1 MAFASKP
8 HRTITLV
15 LLTML
20 FSALAQGADSLGIT
34 EAVDTAISSNP
45 GLAQLREKHAAF
57 REVPSQVG
65 TLPDPMVSLNAM
77 NFPVSG
83 FHRRQEPMTQVQ
95 LGVMQAFP
103 FPGKLSLRKEAAEF
117 DAIAVGHSV
126 DDLRVQLVAD
136 VRMTWW
142 QIYYLDRALE
152 TVKSNQQLFRE
163 FIDITRKKYEV
174 GIGLQQDVLLAQL
187 ELSRLF
193 DQQVQI
199 EAMRTQQAIALN
211 VLMDRPESV
220 EVTLSPLAGQQL
232 NELQNKKVYFQL
244 AESRPLLMRQK
255 AQADAAKARL
265 ASAEKDHLPDFN
277 VGVSYGDRRGDNP
290 NGSSRDDFFSVM
302 VGVKIP
308 LYASRKQDKALSQ
321 RTHESQSAMYATTD
335 TRGRI
340 YGAITKFMTA
350 YGQASDRFDLFKTSI
365 IPQATQ
371 TVESMIGGYQVNQ
384 VDFLNLVRAQI
395 TLLNYEL
402 QYWRAYS
409 DAKRSLAA
417 LEGAV
422 GGGDVYE

>member
-1 MAFASKP
+1 MAFARKSR
-8 HRTITLV
+8 RTTTLV

-20 FSALAQGADSLGIT
+20 FSALAQGAGALSIT
-34 EAVDTAISSNP
+34 EAVDAAVSGNP
-45 GLAQLREKHAAF
+45 GLAQLKEKHAAF
-57 REVPSQVG
+57 REIPSQVA

-77 NFPVSG
+77 NFPVSS
-83 FHRRQEPMTQVQ
+83 FNRQQEPMTQVQ
-95 LGVMQAFP
+95 VGIMQAFP

-117 DAIAVGHSV
+117 DAVAVGHSV
-126 DDLRVQLVAD
+126 DDMRVQLVAD

-163 FIDITRKKYEV
+163 FIDIARKKYEV

-193 DQQVQI
+193 DQQI
-199 EAMRTQQAIALN
+199 RIKALRTQQAIALN
-211 VLMDRPESV
+211 VLMDRPEA
-220 EVTLSPLAGQQL
+220 EQVTLPTLAGQQL
-232 NELQNKKVYFQL
+232 NVLQDKTVYFHL
-244 AESRPLLMRQK
+244 AESRPLLLKQK
-255 AQADAAKARL
+255 AHADAAGARL
-265 ASAEKDHLPDFN
+265 ASAEKDQLPDFN
-277 VGVSYGDRRGDNP
+277 VGVSYGDRRGINP

-308 LYASRKQDKALSQ
+308 LYASRKQDRALSQ
-321 RTHESQSAMYATTD
+321 RTHESQSAMYAATD

-371 TVESMIGGYQVNQ
+371 TVESMIAGYQVNQ

-402 QYWRAYS
+402 EYWRTYS
-409 DAKRSLAA
+409 DAKRYLAA

-422 GGGDVYE
+422 GGGEIYE